1 MKTLKTWLKILMFV
15 SLVFFT
21 SALLPHARASG
32 SDLIGSYEYA
42 LYNLK
47 IRVENSPEA
56 YPDQIITLNITAEA
70 SAKLLLNYTA
80 IELYTLNSSTMNGE
94 MFAHIE
100 FISYSNPLL
109 FSGGQ
114 SSYKTS
120 YDAAVPTSAFDV
132 IYGKLY
138 LVWTETGTE
147 ESNTYTR
154 QTTFIMASVY
164 NPELERMRDL
174 LPKLQMQNAI
184 FRRNMTDI
192 NDTLTQALN
201 DLTDAKNRYEGDMS
215 NTRSVVTVLGITTVF
230 FVATTVYLIM
240 KKPKDYF

>member
-1 MKTLKTWLKILMFV
+1 MFV
-15 SLVFFT
+15 TLVFFT

-32 SDLIGSYEYA
+32 SDLIGSYEYG

-47 IRVENSPEA
+47 IHVENPPEA
-56 YPDQIITLNITAEA
+56 YPDQNVTLNMTAEA
-70 SAKLLLNYTA
+70 SAKLAINSAT

-94 MFAHIE
+94 KFATIE
-100 FISYSNPLL
+100 FISYSNPLFL
-109 FSGGQ
+109 SGGQ
-114 SSYKTS
+114 SPYKTS
-120 YDAAVPTSAFDV
+120 YDATVPTSAFNV
-132 IYGKLY
+132 IYGKLT
-138 LVWTETGTE
+138 LNWTEMGTE

-154 QTTFIMASVY
+154 QTTFVMASVY

-174 LPKLQMQNAI
+174 LPKLQIQNAI
-184 FRRNMTDI
+184 QRRNMTDM

-215 NTRSVVTVLGITTVF
+215 NTRSVVTLLGITTVF

>member
-1 MKTLKTWLKILMFV
+1 MFV
-15 SLVFFT
+15 TLVSFT
-21 SALLPHARASG
+21 SALLPYAKASG
-32 SDLIGSYEYA
+32 SDLIGSYEYG

-56 YPDQIITLNITAEA
+56 YPNQSITLNMTVEA
-70 SAKLLLNYTA
+70 SAKLAINYTA
-80 IELYTLNSSTMNGE
+80 IELYTLNSSTMKGE
-94 MFAHIE
+94 KFAYIE
-100 FISYSNPLL
+100 FINYSNPMSL
-109 FSGGQ
+109 SGGQ
-114 SSYKTS
+114 PPYKIS
-120 YDAAVPTSAFDV
+120 YDATVPASAFNV
-132 IYGKLY
+132 IYGKLT
-138 LVWTETGTE
+138 LDWKEMGTE

-174 LPKLQMQNAI
+174 LPKLQIQNAI
-184 FRRNMTDI
+184 LRRNMTDM

-201 DLTDAKNRYEGDMS
+201 DLTDARNRYEGDMS
-215 NTRSVVTVLGITTVF
+215 NTRSVVTLLGITTVF